1 MKTFKRV
8 SLFIFVSTLLIL
20 VSQAA
25 FGWGFYGHKVIS
37 KVAVTLLP
45 SPLKDFYVA
54 NVEYEVSHS
63 SDPDLRKEFDKNE
76 GYRHYMDID
85 RYGSYPNFDVP
96 HSYEEA
102 VKKYGKET
110 VLKNGIV
117 PWNVGWMVDS
127 LTAAMKAHDV
137 PLVLHLSADLSH
149 YVADMHVPLHAT
161 ENYDGQMTGN
171 IGVHARWESSIPER
185 FGDSYNFAGIDS
197 AYYIKDPVAHAFE
210 ILTHSYSLLDKIFR
224 ADSLVKVGIPLDS
237 LYHVEIKNGRREY
250 IYSDEYY
257 NKFNAELNG
266 MANRNA
272 NCRKGNRIIL
282 VHSLGERR

>member
-171 IGVHARWESSIPER
+171 IGVHARWESSIPNVSET
-185 FGDSYNFAGIDS
+185 
-197 AYYIKDPVAHAFE
+197 V
-210 ILTHSYSLLDKIFR
+210 
-224 ADSLVKVGIPLDS
+224 
-237 LYHVEIKNGRREY
+237 
-250 IYSDEYY
+250 
-257 NKFNAELNG
+257 
-266 MANRNA
+266 
-272 NCRKGNRIIL
+272 IIL
-282 VHSLGERR
+282 LASTARIT